1 MEKEMT
7 NYTVPVQMTLTSV
20 LAMLDLDATL
30 QAKLADRVWD
40 RVYDGMEG
48 LPVSGWELQDFL
60 TEIAEDGE
68 FDGFTPA
75 LLANSYSNLAQV
87 WRPDVYIFTKA

>member
-1 MEKEMT
+1 MT
-7 NYTVPVQMTLTSV
+7 SNTAAVQMNLTSV
-20 LAMLDLDATL
+20 LAMLDVDATL
-30 QAKLADRVWD
+30 GTKIADRIWD

-68 FDGFTPA
+68 FEGFTPE
-75 LLANSYSNLAQV
+75 LLANSYAKMAQV
-87 WRPDVYIFTKA
+87 WRPDVYIFTKS